1 MYNED
6 LLKEVIKLYL
16 KEERGIVDECLP
28 YKYNISKVDDFGSY
42 MRFHMETT
50 IHNQFGTFTKSMGSL
65 HITIEDYSKYL
76 RQYKLNMILKNS

>member
-1 MYNED
+1 MYNEE
-6 LLKEVIKLYL
+6 KEVIKLYL
-16 KEERGIVDECLP
+16 REERGMPD
-28 YKYNISKVDDFGSY
+28 YNIIRVDNFGTY

-76 RQYKLNMILKNS
+76 REYKLSMILKNP